1 VPDVPSAHPCTAA
14 TVGGSTPRRAGYGAA
29 VDLLIAG
36 TRRPAADGGTLSV
49 IEPASGAPMSTV
61 ASATA
66 ADADAAI
73 AAARATFDDGTWSQL
88 SATERGK
95 VLLRASRLIRDHV
108 DELAVLEARNAGK
121 PIGDARWEVNA
132 AADVFEYYS
141 GAANKFFGE
150 VVPVQDD
157 GIDLVLREPIG
168 VCALIVP
175 WNFPLLI
182 TTWKTAPA
190 LACGNSVIIKPASLT
205 PLSALRLGELLV
217 EAGVPAG
224 CVSVVPGPG
233 AVVGDALVSD
243 PRVDKIGFTG
253 ETTTGA
259 AILRASAGNITR
271 VSLELGGKSACVVFA
286 DADWERAAAETPM
299 AVFGNAGQDC
309 CARSRIVVQDSIYDD
324 FVAAFVR
331 TTEAIRVG
339 DPLATDSEMGPMISA
354 AQRQTSL
361 DYVGLGV
368 DAGAECVT
376 GGRAVD
382 GDGFYLTPAV
392 LAGVDNSMRV
402 AQEEIFG
409 PVASIIPFRDEA
421 DAIRIA
427 NDTPYGLSGSIWTR
441 DLGRALRTAR
451 AIRTGVLSVNS
462 NRSVRTE
469 APFGGFKHS
478 GLGRELGMHAL
489 GHYTEVKNVFLS
501 AE

>member
-1 VPDVPSAHPCTAA
+1 M
-14 TVGGSTPRRAGYGAA
+14 
-29 VDLLIAG
+29 DLLIAG
-36 TRRPAADGGTLSV
+36 TRRPAADGGTLTV
-49 IEPASGAPMSTV
+49 DEPATGAPLATV
-61 ASATA
+61 GRGTATDVDAAITAARDAFDRGVWAGQSATA
-66 ADADAAI
+66 
-73 AAARATFDDGTWSQL
+73 
-88 SATERGK
+88 RGK
-95 VLLRASRLIRDHV
+95 ILLRVSELIRTHA
-108 DELAVLEARNAGK
+108 EEIATLEARNAGK

-132 AADVFEYYS
+132 AADVFEYYA

-150 VVPVQDD
+150 VVPVQDH

-217 EAGVPAG
+217 EAGVPEG

-243 PRVDKIGFTG
+243 RRVDKIGFTG

-259 AILRASAGNITR
+259 AILKASADNITR

-309 CARSRIVVQDSIYDD
+309 CARSRIVVQREIYDD
-324 FVAAFVR
+324 FVAAFAR
-331 TTEAIRVG
+331 ATEAITVG
-339 DPLATDSEMGPMISA
+339 TPLDDATEMGPMISS
-354 AQRQTSL
+354 AQRRISL
-361 DYVGLGV
+361 DYLDLGV
-368 DAGAECVT
+368 EAGAERVT
-376 GGRAVD
+376 GGAVPD
-382 GDGFYLTPAV
+382 GDGWYLTPAV

-409 PVASIIPFRDEA
+409 PVASIIPFTDEA
-421 DAIRIA
+421 DAVRIA
-427 NDTPYGLSGSIWTR
+427 NDTPYGLSGSLWTR
-441 DLGRALRTAR
+441 DLGRSLRVAR
-451 AIRTGVLSVNS
+451 AVRTGVLSVNS

-501 AE
+501 AD